1 MQESIKLQKL
11 AIFSVILT
19 TLIIF
24 PIFMDPIN
32 LPKFFILLVGGTLVL
47 IFLLLNNFYVF
58 KSIERILLVLIS
70 IYIVLLSIAGYLSD
84 QSLFATLTGTWG
96 RNNGII
102 MSFLLILYFL
112 IFTLPTNKN
121 LNLFLL
127 NSLFYLGSFS
137 SIYAWLQF
145 FNKDP
150 LQYFLPW
157 YNKNDAI
164 IITVG
169 NSNFASIFLAMTFS
183 ASLALLLQK
192 PNLNLK
198 SFICMASV
206 IIHLVLI
213 PKLDT
218 QGKISFAI
226 GAVVV
231 IGIFTIFSKNKFL
244 KFFGIFWWF
253 ISLLT
258 ALLGVIGLAGKG
270 YFAGVLSDNVRS
282 LTDRYY
288 AWKVAIEMM
297 KDSPFFGRG
306 IDSFGFYYRFYRD
319 KNSSEILSGQPYISY
334 DNAHNTY
341 LQLGATAGIPTL
353 IIYIILIIFIC
364 WRMVIA
370 WKVSEDKSLVAG
382 LSSIWIIY
390 LIQSFVSMDQIGI
403 AVWGWSCAGA
413 LIVSSRR
420 NKSIDTKKIEDI
432 LENSNFKL
440 NKIPKFI
447 YIPLGAMILSIPSIY
462 YIPVLKNESDIYF
475 AIRNIPR
482 LSGDFEKQ
490 ENFNNILNAGYK
502 AKQLELRL
510 TIIRYLGAVN
520 LTDKALALATYSA
533 EQEPR
538 SFSALHLVAG
548 LYELSGQYKS
558 AIPARELTIKLD
570 PHNELIK
577 QLLTLNINESK
588 KP

>member
-1 MQESIKLQKL
+1 
-11 AIFSVILT
+11 
-19 TLIIF
+19 
-24 PIFMDPIN
+24 
-32 LPKFFILLVGGTLVL
+32 
-47 IFLLLNNFYVF
+47 
-58 KSIERILLVLIS
+58 
-70 IYIVLLSIAGYLSD
+70 
-84 QSLFATLTGTWG
+84 
-96 RNNGII
+96 
-102 MSFLLILYFL
+102 
-112 IFTLPTNKN
+112 
-121 LNLFLL
+121 
-127 NSLFYLGSFS
+127 
-137 SIYAWLQF
+137 
-145 FNKDP
+145 
-150 LQYFLPW
+150 
-157 YNKNDAI
+157 
-164 IITVG
+164 
-169 NSNFASIFLAMTFS
+169 
-183 ASLALLLQK
+183 
-192 PNLNLK
+192 
-198 SFICMASV
+198 
-206 IIHLVLI
+206 
-213 PKLDT
+213 
-218 QGKISFAI
+218 
-226 GAVVV
+226 
-231 IGIFTIFSKNKFL
+231 
-244 KFFGIFWWF
+244 
-253 ISLLT
+253 
-258 ALLGVIGLAGKG
+258 
-270 YFAGVLSDNVRS
+270 
-282 LTDRYY
+282 
-288 AWKVAIEMM
+288 
-297 KDSPFFGRG
+297 
-306 IDSFGFYYRFYRD
+306 
-319 KNSSEILSGQPYISY
+319 
-334 DNAHNTY
+334 
-341 LQLGATAGIPTL
+341 
-353 IIYIILIIFIC
+353 
-364 WRMVIA
+364 MVIA

-382 LSSIWIIY
+382 ISSIWIIY

-558 AIPARELTIKLD
+558 AIPAREITIKLD

>member
-1 MQESIKLQKL
+1 
-11 AIFSVILT
+11 
-19 TLIIF
+19 
-24 PIFMDPIN
+24 
-32 LPKFFILLVGGTLVL
+32 
-47 IFLLLNNFYVF
+47 
-58 KSIERILLVLIS
+58 
-70 IYIVLLSIAGYLSD
+70 
-84 QSLFATLTGTWG
+84 
-96 RNNGII
+96 
-102 MSFLLILYFL
+102 
-112 IFTLPTNKN
+112 
-121 LNLFLL
+121 
-127 NSLFYLGSFS
+127 
-137 SIYAWLQF
+137 
-145 FNKDP
+145 
-150 LQYFLPW
+150 
-157 YNKNDAI
+157 
-164 IITVG
+164 
-169 NSNFASIFLAMTFS
+169 MTFS

-297 KDSPFFGRG
+297 KDSPFFGKG

-341 LQLGATAGIPTL
+341 LQLGATAGIPIL

-413 LIVSSRR
+413 LIVISRR

-475 AIRNIPR
+475 AIRNIP
-482 LSGDFEKQ
+482 L
-490 ENFNNILNAGYK
+490 NNK
-502 AKQLELRL
+502 
-510 TIIRYLGAVN
+510 
-520 LTDKALALATYSA
+520 
-533 EQEPR
+533 
-538 SFSALHLVAG
+538 
-548 LYELSGQYKS
+548 
-558 AIPARELTIKLD
+558 
-570 PHNELIK
+570 
-577 QLLTLNINESK
+577 
-588 KP
+588 